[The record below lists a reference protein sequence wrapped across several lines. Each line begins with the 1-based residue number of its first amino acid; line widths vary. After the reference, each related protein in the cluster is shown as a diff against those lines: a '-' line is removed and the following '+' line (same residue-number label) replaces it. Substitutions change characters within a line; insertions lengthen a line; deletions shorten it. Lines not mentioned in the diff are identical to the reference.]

1 MLNAKSKAPHSLGRL
16 FGDLHLHPAACM
28 DGDCQG
34 AGMPVIAGSGRL
46 TDQSMMW

>member
-1 MLNAKSKAPHSLGRL
+1 MLNAKSRAPHSLGRL

-34 AGMPVIAGSGRL
+34 AGMPVSPARDDL
-46 TDQSMMW
+46 PDQSMMW